1 MFSEEIIVPF
11 ILFAFVFG
19 PLFYLIYTGSKL
31 IRYRIDRKYAHQNS
45 KEVKEL
51 KAFMERTELRL
62 QALEEIVSEDGV
74 ILDRAVSQVEKKVSK
89 ERKIEADFSEDTPVN
104 LSDKQHDT
112 GRSKL
117 RNQLKS

>member
-1 MFSEEIIVPF
+1 MFYEEIIVPF